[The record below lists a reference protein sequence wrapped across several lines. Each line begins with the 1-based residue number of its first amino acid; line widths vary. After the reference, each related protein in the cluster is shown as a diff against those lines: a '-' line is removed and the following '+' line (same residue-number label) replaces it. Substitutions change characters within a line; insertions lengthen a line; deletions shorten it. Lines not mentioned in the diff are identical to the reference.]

1 MGDAEAATADAAADE
16 VADARHV
23 HEMDTS
29 ESEEDACSW
38 RALQECLASVGDPPG
53 RARSASSDGPTQ
65 KPLPFVGADAVPASW
80 GLHVSGAVH
89 GGWVKQTSPACAA
102 AVVAGA
108 WNALACGGDRHAPG
122 ALRQEHVVAHLEDV
136 LREAIASK
144 RARFERMLGAPVG
157 DFIEALMDAIAADPS
172 GKTLGGK
179 SKAEPGMR
187 RREVMRIVATLVES
201 RGEPELRDRESRAA
215 AAAASA
221 PAEDATDR
229 TGTSP
234 EETCVSR
241 GESPAVSRGDSPADP
256 TPMSSFGA
264 LAALARE
271 DAARRAASDDSHDD
285 SDDDS
290 CDDSASEPA
299 SNDENDENGSGPA
312 SNASAVEREQ
322 SGEDLVAALA
332 AGVPGFGGAETMN
345 EKSVHSKKK
354 KKMMMKKKKAPPP
367 GLLARLSRAA
377 PSNGAAPNDAAPTID
392 HQPRRPTEPW
402 RWRKD
407 LWEILRKMSGL
418 EKLTRPRPS
427 TAAFGNWGVA
437 EAFRRVSDADAQ
449 PADPADPAPAPR
461 VSCRVV
467 VGAKTRL
474 RKDLP
479 VPLAR
484 GASDEAIEREWRR
497 LTTLFAADGSAL
509 IFHLK
514 NHYALVH
521 ALRERTDRDGRRTR
535 EMLTARR
542 GQRPNAWIP
551 WEEARSTMLR
561 WSGYAIMQATRHA
574 E

>member
-144 RARFERMLGAPVG
+144 RARFERMLGVPVG

-215 AAAASA
+215 AAASA

-229 TGTSP
+229 TETSA
-234 EETCVSR
+234 EETC
-241 GESPAVSRGDSPADP
+241 VSRGDSPADP

-271 DAARRAASDDSHDD
+271 DAARRAASDETHDD

-290 CDDSASEPA
+290 CDDSASEPG
-299 SNDENDENGSGPA
+299 SNDENDENGLGPA

-354 KKMMMKKKKAPPP
+354 KMKKKKKKAPPP

-407 LWEILRKMSGL
+407 LWEILRKMAGL

-437 EAFRRVSDADAQ
+437 EAFRRVSDAAAQ
-449 PADPADPAPAPR
+449 PADPADPAPRPA
-461 VSCRVV
+461 CRV
-467 VGAKTRL
+467 ASSS
-474 RKDLP
+474 
-479 VPLAR
+479 AR
-484 GASDEAIEREWRR
+484 RR
-497 LTTLFAADGSAL
+497 GCARTCPCRSRA
-509 IFHLK
+509 
-514 NHYALVH
+514 
-521 ALRERTDRDGRRTR
+521 ALRTRRSS
-535 EMLTARR
+535 A
-542 GQRPNAWIP
+542 
-551 WEEARSTMLR
+551 
-561 WSGYAIMQATRHA
+561 SGAD
-574 E
+574 